1 MNWEIGI
8 DIYPRLIPCIKCITN
23 DNLMYSTGNSLW
35 CCVVTNGKEIQKRG
49 DVCICMADS
58 LCCTAEINSVKQL
71 CSNWKTKKN
80 YCKHLI

>member
-1 MNWEIGI
+1 MNWEIEI
-8 DIYPRLIPCIKCITN
+8 DIYPRLILCIKCITN
-23 DNLMYSTGNSLW
+23 DNLMYSIGNSFW
-35 CCVVTNGKEIQKRG
+35 CCVVTNGKEIPIRG
-49 DVCICMADS
+49 DICICMADS